1 MTKNR
6 GICLVL
12 CGSLLWGISFYPG
25 HALGAVL
32 TDAEKYTI
40 AFEAAELFRAARAII
55 AKNQKLINDPG
66 KGDKGLTADIVIRE
80 AKEVFRKTAGKEL
93 PKPNQSTLDGQVRI
107 AMLLAIRTV
116 VDEAQPSINESGK
129 GFKGF
134 LPAVFAARVAG
145 RFSRNMEGKAFIK
158 LTAPMRYLRN
168 RANRPDKWEH
178 RVIESFFK
186 DPDYPRD
193 KAFAENFKHRGK
205 QAYRLIL
212 PEYYKEPCLACH
224 GGPRGEKDITGGR
237 KEGGRLGELGG
248 AISFAIYD

>member
-1 MTKNR
+1 MAKNGMACFIWR
-6 GICLVL
+6 GL
-12 CGSLLWGISFYPG
+12 LLWGISVHPG
-25 HALGAVL
+25 YAHGAVL
-32 TDAEKYTI
+32 TETEKYEI
-40 AFEAAELFRAARAII
+40 AFEATELFRAARTIV
-55 AKNQKLINDPG
+55 AKNQKLINDPA
-66 KGDKGLTADIVIRE
+66 KGDKDLTADVVIRE
-80 AKEVFRKTAGKEL
+80 AKEVFRKTAGKDL

-107 AMLLAIRTV
+107 AMLLAIRSV
-116 VDEAQPSINESGK
+116 MDEAQPSINERGK

-145 RFSRNMEGKAFIK
+145 RFSESMEGKAFIK
-158 LTAPMRYLRN
+158 LTAPMKYLRN

-178 RVIESFFK
+178 RVIENFFK

-193 KAFAENFKHRGK
+193 KPFAENSRHRGRT
-205 QAYRLIL
+205 AYRLIL
-212 PEYYKEPCLACH
+212 PEYYKEPCLECH